1 MITIFYESTVKAIN
15 VNLIKNSLD
24 WSGKKVLVTGGNGF
38 LGSHVVNELK
48 NLNVKDV
55 STPASKDYDLRN
67 RIDCKKVL
75 KDIDVVFHLA
85 STSGGIMFL
94 KERPA
99 EAFYDNIMMGVNL
112 IHEAKEAGIEKL
124 IITGAVS
131 SYPKLAPIPFNEK
144 NIWDGYPDETNAP
157 YGIAKRTLLV
167 QSQAYRQQ
175 FDFNS
180 IILFLTNLYGPKDH
194 FDPTSATVIPALINK
209 ISSAKK
215 QNEKSISIW
224 GDGTPTRDFLYVQ
237 DAVRGLMLAAEK
249 YDEGL
254 PINLGSDQETTINEL
269 VNLISKITGFKG
281 QIKWDKSKPNG
292 QPRRK
297 VSNKLAEEK
306 LGFKAEITLEEGL
319 HKTIEW
325 YQKHIS
331 N

>member
-1 MITIFYESTVKAIN
+1 M
-15 VNLIKNSLD
+15 IKNSLN

-194 FDPTSATVIPALINK
+194 FDPASATVIPALINK

-306 LGFKAEITLEEGL
+306 LGFKAETTLEEGL
-319 HKTIEW
+319 QKTIEW
-325 YQKHIS
+325 FQKHIPK
-331 N
+331 

>member
-1 MITIFYESTVKAIN
+1 M
-15 VNLIKNSLD
+15 D

-55 STPASKDYDLRN
+55 FTPASKDYDLRN
-67 RIDCKKVL
+67 RTDCKKVL

-194 FDPTSATVIPALINK
+194 FDPASATVIPALINK

-215 QNEKSISIW
+215 QTEKSISIW

-306 LGFKAEITLEEGL
+306 LGFKAETTLEEGL
-319 HKTIEW
+319 QKTIEW
-325 YQKHIS
+325 FQKHIPK
-331 N
+331 

>member
-1 MITIFYESTVKAIN
+1 
-15 VNLIKNSLD
+15 LIKNSLN

-48 NLNVKDV
+48 NLNVKDIF
-55 STPASKDYDLRN
+55 TPASKDYDLRN
-67 RIDCKKVL
+67 RTDCKKVL

-215 QNEKSISIW
+215 QNKKSISIW

-306 LGFKAEITLEEGL
+306 LGFKAETTLEEGL
-319 HKTIEW
+319 QKTIEW
-325 YQKHIS
+325 YQEHYS
-331 N
+331 NQKNLL

>member
-1 MITIFYESTVKAIN
+1 M
-15 VNLIKNSLD
+15 D

-55 STPASKDYDLRN
+55 FTPASKDYDLRN
-67 RIDCKKVL
+67 RTDCKKVL

-85 STSGGIMFL
+85 STSGGIMFM

-180 IILFLTNLYGPKDH
+180 IMLFLTNLYGPKDH
-194 FDPTSATVIPALINK
+194 FDPTSATVVPALIHK

-215 QNEKSISIW
+215 QNDKSISIW

-269 VNLISKITGFKG
+269 VNLISKIIGFKG

-306 LGFKAEITLEEGL
+306 LGFKAETTLEEGL
-319 HKTIEW
+319 QKTIEW
-325 YQKHIS
+325 FQKHIPK
-331 N
+331 

>member
-1 MITIFYESTVKAIN
+1 M
-15 VNLIKNSLD
+15 D

-55 STPASKDYDLRN
+55 FTPASKDYDLRN
-67 RIDCKKVL
+67 RTDCKKVL

-194 FDPTSATVIPALINK
+194 FDPTSATVIPALIHK

-215 QNEKSISIW
+215 QNDKSISIW

-269 VNLISKITGFKG
+269 VNLISKIIGFKG

-306 LGFKAEITLEEGL
+306 LGFKSETTLEEGL
-319 HKTIEW
+319 QKTIEW
-325 YQKHIS
+325 FQKHIPK
-331 N
+331 

>member
-1 MITIFYESTVKAIN
+1 M
-15 VNLIKNSLD
+15 D

-55 STPASKDYDLRN
+55 FTPASKDYDLRN
-67 RIDCKKVL
+67 RTDCKKVL

-180 IILFLTNLYGPKDH
+180 IMLFLTNLYGPKDH
-194 FDPTSATVIPALINK
+194 FDPTSATVIPALIHK

-215 QNEKSISIW
+215 QNDKSISIW

-269 VNLISKITGFKG
+269 VNLISKIIGFKG

-306 LGFKAEITLEEGL
+306 LGFKSETTLEEGL
-319 HKTIEW
+319 QKTIEW
-325 YQKHIS
+325 FQKHIPK
-331 N
+331 

>member
-1 MITIFYESTVKAIN
+1 MN
-15 VNLIKNSLD
+15 

-48 NLNVKDV
+48 NLNVKDIF
-55 STPASKDYDLRN
+55 TPASKDYDLRN
-67 RIDCKKVL
+67 RTDCKKVL

-194 FDPTSATVIPALINK
+194 FDPMSATVIPALIHK

-215 QNEKSISIW
+215 QNDKSISIW

-306 LGFKAEITLEEGL
+306 LGFKSETTLEEGL
-319 HKTIEW
+319 QKTIEW
-325 YQKHIS
+325 FQKHIPK
-331 N
+331 

>member
-1 MITIFYESTVKAIN
+1 VS
-15 VNLIKNSLD
+15 LIKNSLN
-24 WSGKKVLVTGGNGF
+24 WSKKKILVTGGNGF
-38 LGSHVVNELK
+38 LGSHVVHELK
-48 NLNVKDV
+48 NLNVKDIF
-55 STPASKDYDLRN
+55 TPASKDYDLRN
-67 RIDCKKVL
+67 RTDCKKVL

-215 QNEKSISIW
+215 QTEKSVSIW

-306 LGFKAEITLEEGL
+306 LGFKAETTLEEGL
-319 HKTIEW
+319 QKTIEW
-325 YQKHIS
+325 FQKHIPK
-331 N
+331 

>member
-1 MITIFYESTVKAIN
+1 MN
-15 VNLIKNSLD
+15 

-38 LGSHVVNELK
+38 LGSHVVDELK
-48 NLNVKDV
+48 NLNAKDIF
-55 STPASKDYDLRN
+55 TPASKDYDLRN
-67 RIDCKKVL
+67 RTDCKKVL

-215 QNEKSISIW
+215 QNKKSISIW

-306 LGFKAEITLEEGL
+306 LGFKSETTLEEGL
-319 HKTIEW
+319 QKTIEW
-325 YQKHIS
+325 FQKHIPK
-331 N
+331 

>member
-1 MITIFYESTVKAIN
+1 MN
-15 VNLIKNSLD
+15 
-24 WSGKKVLVTGGNGF
+24 WSAKKVLVTGGNGF

-55 STPASKDYDLRN
+55 FIPASKDYDLRN
-67 RIDCKKVL
+67 KTDCKKVV

-85 STSGGIMFL
+85 STSGGIMFC

-99 EAFYDNIMMGVNL
+99 ETFYDNIMMGVNL
-112 IHEAKEAGIEKL
+112 IHEAKEANIEKL

-144 NIWDGYPDETNAP
+144 NIWDGYPDETTAS
-157 YGIAKRTLLV
+157 YGMAKRILLV

-180 IILFLTNLYGPKDH
+180 IMLFLTNIYGPKDH
-194 FDPTSATVIPALINK
+194 FDPMSATVIPALINK

-215 QNEKSISIW
+215 QNDESISVW

-297 VSNKLAEEK
+297 VSNKLAKEK
-306 LGFKAEITLEEGL
+306 LGFKADTTLEEGL
-319 HKTIEW
+319 QKTIEW
-325 YQKHIS
+325 FQKHVS
-331 N
+331 K

>member
-1 MITIFYESTVKAIN
+1 M
-15 VNLIKNSLD
+15 D

-55 STPASKDYDLRN
+55 FTPASKDYDLRN
-67 RIDCKKVL
+67 RTDCKKVL

-269 VNLISKITGFKG
+269 VNLISKIIGFKG

-306 LGFKAEITLEEGL
+306 LGFKAETTLEEGL
-319 HKTIEW
+319 QKTIEW
-325 YQKHIS
+325 FQKHIPK
-331 N
+331 

>member
-1 MITIFYESTVKAIN
+1 M
-15 VNLIKNSLD
+15 D

-55 STPASKDYDLRN
+55 FTPASKDYDLRN
-67 RIDCKKVL
+67 RTDCKKVL

-215 QNEKSISIW
+215 QNAKSISIW

-306 LGFKAEITLEEGL
+306 LGFKSETTLEEGL
-319 HKTIEW
+319 QKTIEW
-325 YQKHIS
+325 FQKHIPK
-331 N
+331 

>member
-1 MITIFYESTVKAIN
+1 
-15 VNLIKNSLD
+15 LIKNSLN

-48 NLNVKDV
+48 NLNVKDIF
-55 STPASKDYDLRN
+55 TPASKDYDLRN
-67 RIDCKKVL
+67 RTDCKKVL

-194 FDPTSATVIPALINK
+194 FDPTSATVIPALIHK

-215 QNEKSISIW
+215 QNDKSISIW

-269 VNLISKITGFKG
+269 VNLISKIIGFKG

-306 LGFKAEITLEEGL
+306 LGFKAETTLEEGL
-319 HKTIEW
+319 QKTIEW
-325 YQKHIS
+325 FQKHIPK
-331 N
+331 

>member
-1 MITIFYESTVKAIN
+1 M
-15 VNLIKNSLD
+15 IKNSLN

-48 NLNVKDV
+48 NLNVKDIF
-55 STPASKDYDLRN
+55 TPASKDYDLRN
-67 RIDCKKVL
+67 RTDCKKVL

-194 FDPTSATVIPALINK
+194 FDPASATVIPALINK

-215 QNEKSISIW
+215 QTEKSISIW

-306 LGFKAEITLEEGL
+306 LGFKSETTLEEGL
-319 HKTIEW
+319 QKTIEW
-325 YQKHIS
+325 FQKHIPK
-331 N
+331 

>member
-1 MITIFYESTVKAIN
+1 M
-15 VNLIKNSLD
+15 D

-55 STPASKDYDLRN
+55 FTPASKDYDLRN
-67 RIDCKKVL
+67 RTDCKKVL

-194 FDPTSATVIPALINK
+194 FDPTSATVIPALIHK

-215 QNEKSISIW
+215 QNDKSISIW

-269 VNLISKITGFKG
+269 VNLISKITGFEG

-306 LGFKAEITLEEGL
+306 LGFKSETTLEEGL
-319 HKTIEW
+319 QKTIEW
-325 YQKHIS
+325 FQKHIPK
-331 N
+331 

>member
-1 MITIFYESTVKAIN
+1 M
-15 VNLIKNSLD
+15 IKNSLD

-55 STPASKDYDLRN
+55 FTPASKDYDLRN
-67 RIDCKKVL
+67 RTDCKKVV

-194 FDPTSATVIPALINK
+194 FDPMSATVIPALIHK

-215 QNEKSISIW
+215 QNDKSISIW

-269 VNLISKITGFKG
+269 VNLISKIIGFKG

-306 LGFKAEITLEEGL
+306 LGFKAETTLEEGL
-319 HKTIEW
+319 QKTIEW
-325 YQKHIS
+325 FQKHIPK
-331 N
+331 

>member
-1 MITIFYESTVKAIN
+1 M
-15 VNLIKNSLD
+15 IKNSLD

-55 STPASKDYDLRN
+55 FTPASKDYDLRN
-67 RIDCKKVL
+67 RTDCKKVL

-194 FDPTSATVIPALINK
+194 FDPTSATVIPALIHK

-215 QNEKSISIW
+215 QNDKSISIW

-269 VNLISKITGFKG
+269 VNLISKIIGFKG

-306 LGFKAEITLEEGL
+306 LGFKAETTLEEGL
-319 HKTIEW
+319 QKTIEW
-325 YQKHIS
+325 FQKHIPK
-331 N
+331 

>member
-1 MITIFYESTVKAIN
+1 M
-15 VNLIKNSLD
+15 D

-55 STPASKDYDLRN
+55 FTPASKDYDLRN
-67 RIDCKKVL
+67 RTDCKKVV

-85 STSGGIMFL
+85 STSGGIMFF

-144 NIWDGYPDETNAP
+144 NILDGYPDETNAP

-194 FDPTSATVIPALINK
+194 FDPTSATVIPALIHK

-215 QNEKSISIW
+215 QNDKSISIW

-269 VNLISKITGFKG
+269 VNLISKIIGFKG

-306 LGFKAEITLEEGL
+306 LGFKSETTLEEGL
-319 HKTIEW
+319 QKTIEW
-325 YQKHIS
+325 FQKHIPK
-331 N
+331 

>member
-1 MITIFYESTVKAIN
+1 M
-15 VNLIKNSLD
+15 IKNSLD

-55 STPASKDYDLRN
+55 FTPASKDYDLRN
-67 RIDCKKVL
+67 RTDCKKVL

-194 FDPTSATVIPALINK
+194 FDPTSATVIPALIHK

-215 QNEKSISIW
+215 QNDKSISIW

-269 VNLISKITGFKG
+269 VNLISKIIGFKG

-306 LGFKAEITLEEGL
+306 LGFKSETTLEEGL
-319 HKTIEW
+319 QKTIEW
-325 YQKHIS
+325 FQKHIPK
-331 N
+331 

>member
-1 MITIFYESTVKAIN
+1 M
-15 VNLIKNSLD
+15 D

-55 STPASKDYDLRN
+55 STPTSKDYDLRN
-67 RIDCKKVL
+67 RTDCKKVL

-157 YGIAKRTLLV
+157 YGIAKRALLV

-194 FDPTSATVIPALINK
+194 FDPASATVIPALINK

-254 PINLGSDQETTINEL
+254 PINLGSDQEIGRASCRER
-269 VNLISKITGFKG
+269 V
-281 QIKWDKSKPNG
+281 
-292 QPRRK
+292 
-297 VSNKLAEEK
+297 
-306 LGFKAEITLEEGL
+306 
-319 HKTIEW
+319 
-325 YQKHIS
+325 
-331 N
+331 

>member
-1 MITIFYESTVKAIN
+1 MN
-15 VNLIKNSLD
+15 

-48 NLNVKDV
+48 NLNVKDIF
-55 STPASKDYDLRN
+55 TPASKDYDLRN
-67 RIDCKKVL
+67 RTDCKKVL

-194 FDPTSATVIPALINK
+194 FDPASATVIPALINK

-215 QNEKSISIW
+215 QTEKSVSIW

-269 VNLISKITGFKG
+269 VNLISKIIGFKG

-306 LGFKAEITLEEGL
+306 LGFKAETTLEEGL
-319 HKTIEW
+319 QKTIEW
-325 YQKHIS
+325 FQKHIPK
-331 N
+331 

>member
-1 MITIFYESTVKAIN
+1 M
-15 VNLIKNSLD
+15 D

-48 NLNVKDV
+48 NLNVKDIF
-55 STPASKDYDLRN
+55 TPASKDYDLRN
-67 RIDCKKVL
+67 RTDCKKVL

-194 FDPTSATVIPALINK
+194 FDPTSATVIPALIHK

-215 QNEKSISIW
+215 QNDKSISIW

-269 VNLISKITGFKG
+269 VNLISKIIGFKG

-306 LGFKAEITLEEGL
+306 LGFKSETTLEEGL
-319 HKTIEW
+319 QKTIEW
-325 YQKHIS
+325 FQKHIPK
-331 N
+331 

>member
-1 MITIFYESTVKAIN
+1 
-15 VNLIKNSLD
+15 
-24 WSGKKVLVTGGNGF
+24 
-38 LGSHVVNELK
+38 LK

-55 STPASKDYDLRN
+55 FTPASKDYDLRN
-67 RIDCKKVL
+67 RTDCKKVL

-194 FDPTSATVIPALINK
+194 FDPTSATVIPALIHK

-215 QNEKSISIW
+215 QNDKSISIW

-306 LGFKAEITLEEGL
+306 LGFKAETTLEEGL
-319 HKTIEW
+319 QKTIEW
-325 YQKHIS
+325 FQKHIPK
-331 N
+331 

>member
-1 MITIFYESTVKAIN
+1 M
-15 VNLIKNSLD
+15 D

-55 STPASKDYDLRN
+55 FTPASKDYDLRN
-67 RIDCKKVL
+67 RTDCKKVL

-112 IHEAKEAGIEKL
+112 IHEAKEACIEKL

-194 FDPTSATVIPALINK
+194 FDPTSATVIPALIHK

-215 QNEKSISIW
+215 QNDKSISIW

-269 VNLISKITGFKG
+269 VNLISKIIGFKG

-306 LGFKAEITLEEGL
+306 LGFKAETTLEEGL
-319 HKTIEW
+319 QKTIEW
-325 YQKHIS
+325 FQKHIPK
-331 N
+331 

>member
-1 MITIFYESTVKAIN
+1 M
-15 VNLIKNSLD
+15 D

-55 STPASKDYDLRN
+55 FTPASKDYDLRN
-67 RIDCKKVL
+67 RTDCKKVL
-75 KDIDVVFHLA
+75 KDIDIVFHLA

-175 FDFNS
+175 FGFNS

-194 FDPTSATVIPALINK
+194 FDPTSATVIPALIHK

-215 QNEKSISIW
+215 QNDKSISIW

-249 YDEGL
+249 YNDGL

-306 LGFKAEITLEEGL
+306 LGFKAETTLEEGL
-319 HKTIEW
+319 QKTIEW
-325 YQKHIS
+325 FQKHVS
-331 N
+331 K

>member
-1 MITIFYESTVKAIN
+1 M
-15 VNLIKNSLD
+15 IKNSLN

-48 NLNVKDV
+48 NLNVKDIF
-55 STPASKDYDLRN
+55 TPASKDYDLRN
-67 RIDCKKVL
+67 RTDCKKVL

-180 IILFLTNLYGPKDH
+180 IVLFLTNLYGPKDH
-194 FDPTSATVIPALINK
+194 FDPTSATVIPALIHK

-215 QNEKSISIW
+215 QNDKSISIW

-306 LGFKAEITLEEGL
+306 LGFKSETTLEEGL
-319 HKTIEW
+319 QKTIEW
-325 YQKHIS
+325 FQKHIPK
-331 N
+331 

>member
-1 MITIFYESTVKAIN
+1 MN
-15 VNLIKNSLD
+15 

-55 STPASKDYDLRN
+55 FTPASKDYDLRN
-67 RIDCKKVL
+67 RTDCKKVL

-194 FDPTSATVIPALINK
+194 FDPTSATVIPALIHK

-215 QNEKSISIW
+215 QNDKSISIW

-306 LGFKAEITLEEGL
+306 LGFKAETTLEEGL
-319 HKTIEW
+319 QKTIEW
-325 YQKHIS
+325 FQKHIPK
-331 N
+331 

>member
-1 MITIFYESTVKAIN
+1 M
-15 VNLIKNSLD
+15 D

-55 STPASKDYDLRN
+55 FTPASKDYDLRN
-67 RIDCKKVL
+67 RTDCKKVL

-215 QNEKSISIW
+215 QNKKSISIW

-269 VNLISKITGFKG
+269 VNLISKIIGFKG

-306 LGFKAEITLEEGL
+306 LGFKSETTLEEGL
-319 HKTIEW
+319 QKTIEW
-325 YQKHIS
+325 FQKHIPK
-331 N
+331 

>member
-1 MITIFYESTVKAIN
+1 M
-15 VNLIKNSLD
+15 D

-55 STPASKDYDLRN
+55 FTPASKDYDLRN
-67 RIDCKKVL
+67 RTDCKKVL

-194 FDPTSATVIPALINK
+194 FDPTSATVIPALIHK

-215 QNEKSISIW
+215 QNDKSISIW

-269 VNLISKITGFKG
+269 VNLISKIIGFKG

-306 LGFKAEITLEEGL
+306 LGFKAETTLEEGL
-319 HKTIEW
+319 QKTIEW
-325 YQKHIS
+325 FQKHIPK
-331 N
+331 

>member
-1 MITIFYESTVKAIN
+1 M
-15 VNLIKNSLD
+15 D

-55 STPASKDYDLRN
+55 FTPASKDYDLRN
-67 RIDCKKVL
+67 RTDCKKVL

-194 FDPTSATVIPALINK
+194 FDPTSATVIPALIHK

-215 QNEKSISIW
+215 QNDKSISIW

-249 YDEGL
+249 YDEDL

-306 LGFKAEITLEEGL
+306 LGFKSETTLEEGL
-319 HKTIEW
+319 QKTIEW
-325 YQKHIS
+325 FQKHIPK
-331 N
+331 

>member
-1 MITIFYESTVKAIN
+1 M
-15 VNLIKNSLD
+15 IKNSLD

-55 STPASKDYDLRN
+55 FTPASKDYDLRN
-67 RIDCKKVL
+67 RTDCKKVL

-194 FDPTSATVIPALINK
+194 FDPASATVIPALINK

-215 QNEKSISIW
+215 QTEKSVSIW

-269 VNLISKITGFKG
+269 VNLISKIIGFKG

-306 LGFKAEITLEEGL
+306 LGFKSETTLEEGL
-319 HKTIEW
+319 QKTIEW
-325 YQKHIS
+325 FQKHIPK
-331 N
+331 

>member
-1 MITIFYESTVKAIN
+1 MN
-15 VNLIKNSLD
+15 

-38 LGSHVVNELK
+38 LGSHVVDELK
-48 NLNVKDV
+48 NLNVKDIF
-55 STPASKDYDLRN
+55 TPASKDYDLRN
-67 RIDCKKVL
+67 RTDCKKVL

-306 LGFKAEITLEEGL
+306 LGFKSETTLEEGL
-319 HKTIEW
+319 QKTIEW
-325 YQKHIS
+325 FQKHIPK
-331 N
+331 

>member
-1 MITIFYESTVKAIN
+1 M
-15 VNLIKNSLD
+15 D

-55 STPASKDYDLRN
+55 FTPASKDYDLRN
-67 RIDCKKVL
+67 RTDCKKVL

-112 IHEAKEAGIEKL
+112 IHEAKEADIEKL

-306 LGFKAEITLEEGL
+306 LGFKSETTLEEGL
-319 HKTIEW
+319 QKTIEW
-325 YQKHIS
+325 FQKHIPK
-331 N
+331 

>member
-1 MITIFYESTVKAIN
+1 M
-15 VNLIKNSLD
+15 D

-55 STPASKDYDLRN
+55 STPTSKDYDLRN
-67 RIDCKKVL
+67 RTDCKKVL

-194 FDPTSATVIPALINK
+194 FDPASATVIPALINK

-306 LGFKAEITLEEGL
+306 LGFKAETTLEEGL
-319 HKTIEW
+319 QKTIEW
-325 YQKHIS
+325 FQKHIPK
-331 N
+331 

>member
-1 MITIFYESTVKAIN
+1 M
-15 VNLIKNSLD
+15 D

-55 STPASKDYDLRN
+55 FTPASKDYDLRN
-67 RIDCKKVL
+67 RTDCKKVV

-215 QNEKSISIW
+215 QTKKSISSW

-306 LGFKAEITLEEGL
+306 LGFKSETTLEEGL
-319 HKTIEW
+319 QKTIEW
-325 YQKHIS
+325 FQKHIPK
-331 N
+331 

>member
-1 MITIFYESTVKAIN
+1 
-15 VNLIKNSLD
+15 LIKNSLN

-48 NLNVKDV
+48 NLNVKDIF
-55 STPASKDYDLRN
+55 TPASKDYDLRN
-67 RIDCKKVL
+67 RTDCKKVL

-194 FDPTSATVIPALINK
+194 FDPTSATVIPALIHK

-215 QNEKSISIW
+215 QNDKSISIW

-269 VNLISKITGFKG
+269 VNLISKIIGFKG

-306 LGFKAEITLEEGL
+306 LGFKSETTLEEGL
-319 HKTIEW
+319 QKTIEW
-325 YQKHIS
+325 FQKHIPK
-331 N
+331 

>member
-1 MITIFYESTVKAIN
+1 M
-15 VNLIKNSLD
+15 D

-55 STPASKDYDLRN
+55 FTPASKDYDLRN
-67 RIDCKKVL
+67 RTDCKKVL

-85 STSGGIMFL
+85 STSGGIMFM

-180 IILFLTNLYGPKDH
+180 IMLFLTNLYGPKDH
-194 FDPTSATVIPALINK
+194 FDPTSATVIPALIHK

-215 QNEKSISIW
+215 QNDKSISIW

-269 VNLISKITGFKG
+269 VNLISKIIGFKG

-306 LGFKAEITLEEGL
+306 LGFKAETTLEEGL
-319 HKTIEW
+319 QKTIEW
-325 YQKHIS
+325 FQKHIPK
-331 N
+331 

>member
-1 MITIFYESTVKAIN
+1 MN
-15 VNLIKNSLD
+15 

-55 STPASKDYDLRN
+55 FTPASKDYDLRN
-67 RIDCKKVL
+67 RTDCKKVL

-194 FDPTSATVIPALINK
+194 FDPASATVIPALINK

-215 QNEKSISIW
+215 QTKKSISIW

-306 LGFKAEITLEEGL
+306 LGFKAETTLEEGL
-319 HKTIEW
+319 QKTIEW
-325 YQKHIS
+325 FQKHIPK
-331 N
+331 

>member
-1 MITIFYESTVKAIN
+1 MN
-15 VNLIKNSLD
+15 

-55 STPASKDYDLRN
+55 FTPASKDYDLRN
-67 RIDCKKVL
+67 RTDCKKVL

-215 QNEKSISIW
+215 QTEKSISIW

-306 LGFKAEITLEEGL
+306 LGFKAETTLEEGL
-319 HKTIEW
+319 QKTIEW
-325 YQKHIS
+325 FQKHIPK
-331 N
+331 

>member
-1 MITIFYESTVKAIN
+1 MS
-15 VNLIKNSLD
+15 LIKNSLN
-24 WSGKKVLVTGGNGF
+24 WSEKKVLVTGGNGF
-38 LGSHVVNELK
+38 LGSHVVHELK
-48 NLNVKDV
+48 NLNVKDIF
-55 STPASKDYDLRN
+55 TPASKDYDLRN
-67 RIDCKKVL
+67 RTDCKKVL

-194 FDPTSATVIPALINK
+194 FDPTSATVIPALIHK

-215 QNEKSISIW
+215 QNDKSISIW

-281 QIKWDKSKPNG
+281 QIKCDKSKPNG

-297 VSNKLAEEK
+297 VSNKLAGEK
-306 LGFKAEITLEEGL
+306 LGFKAETTLEEGL
-319 HKTIEW
+319 QKTIEW
-325 YQKHIS
+325 FQKHTS
-331 N
+331 K